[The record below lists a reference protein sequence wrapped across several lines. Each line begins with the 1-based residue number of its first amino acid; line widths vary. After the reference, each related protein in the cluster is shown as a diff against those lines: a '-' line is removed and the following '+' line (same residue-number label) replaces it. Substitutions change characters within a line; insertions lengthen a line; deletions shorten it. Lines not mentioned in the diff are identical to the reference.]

1 MAPNRL
7 IEDLSARHNLPAM
20 ASDAEPPDTLDIT
33 MGESDEED
41 SIAEPRRPLIS
52 DLLDSPGSAQISLP
66 LHSASQTP
74 LTPRHTTPSL
84 AAPFAPS
91 NSPHEHLHRH
101 ASPKVQASSGSVAP
115 VEGSRALIP
124 DPLAPAWDE
133 SRGSSPIHRRAL
145 ISDSTPT
152 APGGMFDFDTPGIS
166 PIPRRTL
173 LEATPLPPPA
183 HTFDFRTPDTSQLP
197 RRSLIAEPLDATPRT
212 SIHFDSQASTPMA
225 RGMLVDE
232 TLDAEPVPKLLDFDN
247 SPPATPGRRRALVID
262 SPGAMPV
269 RSQVRWLNSPS
280 TSPPK
285 RRPLLD
291 DVLSPPPLPSAPSH
305 SPARTFDDSNFRH
318 DAPVIHY
325 MKGSIEPVTVTS
337 RMPSLAALPDELP
350 IYRPTHWKQVPGLF
364 PDTTQLLPMA
374 VPGKTNATS
383 GSQVARLSRSFAQ
396 IAAEADSSMDDDEGD
411 SFAHELNL
419 TEDMHV
425 ANLNASSTVFQ
436 MGYILRDIR
445 GEAYRSN

>member
-1 MAPNRL
+1 
-7 IEDLSARHNLPAM
+7 M

-74 LTPRHTTPSL
+74 LAPRHTTPSL

-101 ASPKVQASSGSVAP
+101 
-115 VEGSRALIP
+115 
-124 DPLAPAWDE
+124 LAKAWDE

-166 PIPRRTL
+166 PIPRCAL

-212 SIHFDSQASTPMA
+212 SIHFDSQAM
-225 RGMLVDE
+225 
-232 TLDAEPVPKLLDFDN
+232 PKLLDFDN
-247 SPPATPGRRRALVID
+247 SPPTSHAGRRALVID
-262 SPGAMPV
+262 SPGATPV

-291 DVLSPPPLPSAPSH
+291 DVLSPPPPPSAPSH

-350 IYRPTHWKQVPGLF
+350 IHRPTHWEQVPGLF

-374 VPGKTNATS
+374 VPGETNAAS
-383 GSQVARLSRSFAQ
+383 GSQVARLGRSFAQ

-411 SFAHELNL
+411 SFALVI
-419 TEDMHV
+419 V
-425 ANLNASSTVFQ
+425 APCCGAHCTSSASTVFQ

>member
-1 MAPNRL
+1 
-7 IEDLSARHNLPAM
+7 M
-20 ASDAEPPDTLDIT
+20 ASDAEPPDMLDIM

-41 SIAEPRRPLIS
+41 SIAKPRRPLIS

-74 LTPRHTTPSL
+74 LVPRHTTPSL

-101 ASPKVQASSGSVAP
+101 ASPKLGMKVMAVRQSIGMHSSQIPPPLHP
-115 VEGSRALIP
+115 VEC
-124 DPLAPAWDE
+124 
-133 SRGSSPIHRRAL
+133 
-145 ISDSTPT
+145 ST
-152 APGGMFDFDTPGIS
+152 S
-166 PIPRRTL
+166 TL
-173 LEATPLPPPA
+173 LASRQSLDVPCWKLLPFLHQLTLSTFALLTPPNSLDDRSLLSPLTLRHVHPSTSIVKQCQNCWTLTIVLPPCQ
-183 HTFDFRTPDTSQLP
+183 DDGELC
-197 RRSLIAEPLDATPRT
+197 
-212 SIHFDSQASTPMA
+212 
-225 RGMLVDE
+225 
-232 TLDAEPVPKLLDFDN
+232 
-247 SPPATPGRRRALVID
+247 
-262 SPGAMPV
+262 
-269 RSQVRWLNSPS
+269 

-291 DVLSPPPLPSAPSH
+291 DVLSPPPPPSAPSH
-305 SPARTFDDSNFRH
+305 SPARTFDDSNFHH

-350 IYRPTHWKQVPGLF
+350 IHRPTHWEQVPGLF

-374 VPGKTNATS
+374 VPGETNAAS
-383 GSQVARLSRSFAQ
+383 GSQVARLGRSFAQ

-411 SFAHELNL
+411 SFAVSRRCAMLRERIVRLQRELNL

>member
-1 MAPNRL
+1 
-7 IEDLSARHNLPAM
+7 M

-133 SRGSSPIHRRAL
+133 SHGSSPIHRRAL

-166 PIPRRTL
+166 PIPRRAL

-197 RRSLIAEPLDATPRT
+197 RRSLIAEPLDAMPRT

-232 TLDAEPVPKLLDFDN
+232 TLDVEPVPKLLDFDN
-247 SPPATPGRRRALVID
+247 SPPATPGRR
-262 SPGAMPV
+262 
-269 RSQVRWLNSPS
+269 

-291 DVLSPPPLPSAPSH
+291 DVLSPPPPPSAPSH

-350 IYRPTHWKQVPGLF
+350 IHRLTHWEQVPGLF
-364 PDTTQLLPMA
+364 SDTTQLLPMA
-374 VPGKTNATS
+374 VPGETNATS
-383 GSQVARLSRSFAQ
+383 GSQVARLGRSFAQ

-411 SFAHELNL
+411 SFAVSRRRTMLRERIVRLQRELNL

>member
-20 ASDAEPPDTLDIT
+20 ASDMEPPDTLDIT

-41 SIAEPRRPLIS
+41 SIAEPCRPLIS

-74 LTPRHTTPSL
+74 LAPRRTTPSL

-91 NSPHEHLHRH
+91 NLPHEHLHHH

-166 PIPRRTL
+166 PIPRRAL

-197 RRSLIAEPLDATPRT
+197 RRSLIAEPLDAMPRT

-247 SPPATPGRRRALVID
+247 SPPATPG
-262 SPGAMPV
+262 
-269 RSQVRWLNSPS
+269 
-280 TSPPK
+280 
-285 RRPLLD
+285 
-291 DVLSPPPLPSAPSH
+291 
-305 SPARTFDDSNFRH
+305 
-318 DAPVIHY
+318 
-325 MKGSIEPVTVTS
+325 
-337 RMPSLAALPDELP
+337 
-350 IYRPTHWKQVPGLF
+350 
-364 PDTTQLLPMA
+364 
-374 VPGKTNATS
+374 
-383 GSQVARLSRSFAQ
+383 
-396 IAAEADSSMDDDEGD
+396 
-411 SFAHELNL
+411 
-419 TEDMHV
+419 
-425 ANLNASSTVFQ
+425 
-436 MGYILRDIR
+436 
-445 GEAYRSN
+445 